1 MSDRQGHADVTS
13 VDDDLGARDDG
24 LSINHGPLDGR
35 DEKSL
40 LEVVPDEAALFA
52 SPLPITGE
60 RKTTTRTELWVSCDP
75 LGGS

>member
-1 MSDRQGHADVTS
+1 MSDRHRHADVTS
-13 VDDDLGARDDG
+13 VDDDLAARDDG
-24 LSINHGPLDGR
+24 LSVTHQLDGR

-60 RKTTTRTELWVSCDP
+60 RKTTTRTELWVGFEYDDS
-75 LGGS
+75 